1 MKTAQQ
7 AQANWTGSAGRAATD
22 WSAGVQ
28 SYNGDWAAATTRQQ
42 NVMQANWQQSIT
54 DGSWAKGVNA
64 IGTSG
69 WKAATVAKA
78 SNYSTGFQAGAANYA
93 ASSAKILNALQNIV
107 PNLPARGTY
116 EQNKVRATTLMD
128 ALHAQRGQ
136 LGAR

>member
-7 AQANWTGSAGRAATD
+7 AQQNWTGSAGRAATD
-22 WSAGVQ
+22 WSAGV
-28 SYNGDWAAATTRQQ
+28 SAYSGDWAAATTRQQ
-42 NVMQANWQQSIT
+42 NVMQANLNAAIA
-54 DGSWAKGVNA
+54 DGSWANGVNK

-93 ASSAKILNALQNIV
+93 ASSAKILNALASIV

-116 EQNKVRATTLMD
+116 EQNKIRATTLMD